1 MLKENKTLKKVTFI
15 PANKNDETH
24 MGHYMF
30 KKEIQFYV
38 GKIKKSQKCE
48 EETVERSEEC
58 SPDHLFQNLLKVL
71 EDKEEHEKM
80 PLRKFFNNTFGNIL
94 NDAVFALMKKQMKSQ
109 KSN

>member
-38 GKIKKSQKCE
+38 GKIKKS
-48 EETVERSEEC
+48 
-58 SPDHLFQNLLKVL
+58 
-71 EDKEEHEKM
+71 
-80 PLRKFFNNTFGNIL
+80 
-94 NDAVFALMKKQMKSQ
+94 
-109 KSN
+109 